1 LAKYNQLLRIE
12 EELGASATYAG
23 AQAVVWAQ
31 EILGAWFQA
40 MKETLL
46 PSGAPSLATLT
57 WNFLVLGATAF
68 GGPPV
73 HISMFRSRFVEKY
86 QWLSSERFA
95 ELFAMANCL
104 PGPSS
109 TQVAFALGITQGG
122 VVGGLLAGAF
132 FIIPGAISL
141 SLLGFVSSSLSKQI
155 EEPASPANA
164 VAIACSAVGVALV
177 FIAISGLIKKQVME
191 AGNVVTLG
199 AICFGTGAICLLV
212 HPAPAWL
219 NPSLIFLGGL
229 ITILLPVAPDA
240 EVKHASDT
248 GKSGMPVW
256 LAICI
261 FLLYV
266 GVAAFTVWKDTF
278 DHGWIMPFLTAG
290 MFVWGGGPVVLP
302 MLMTFLTPQWI
313 SPTIFLAGISFA
325 EMMPGPVFNIS
336 CFLGIQLAFNAGWN
350 WLAGIAV
357 CWAGLMLPGITL
369 IFGAYTLWD
378 ELRKQRLYQHALPG
392 LNAAAVGLLVPT
404 MFVVYDTLQER
415 SPWQAGSRALVVLAY
430 YLIELCKV
438 NVPSVVIV
446 FGAVGFCWAL
456 AQ

>member
-1 LAKYNQLLRIE
+1 
-12 EELGASATYAG
+12 
-23 AQAVVWAQ
+23 
-31 EILGAWFQA
+31 

-46 PSGAPSLATLT
+46 PAGSSPSLGTLA

-86 QWLSSERFA
+86 GWLSSDRFA

-109 TQVAFALGITQGG
+109 TQVAFAIGMTQGG
-122 VVGGLLAGAF
+122 VKGGLLAGAC
-132 FIIPGAISL
+132 FIIPGAITL
-141 SLLGFVSSSLSKQI
+141 PLLGFVSSSLSKQI

-177 FIAISGLIKKQVME
+177 FIAISGLIKKQVFE

-199 AICFGTGAICLLV
+199 AICFFTGATCLLV

-229 ITILLPVAPDA
+229 ITILFPVAPDS
-240 EVKHASDT
+240 EVKHANDT
-248 GKSGMPVW
+248 GKSGMPVS
-256 LAICI
+256 LAIGI

-266 GVAAFTVWKDTF
+266 IVAAFTIWRDTF

-336 CFLGIQLAFNAGWN
+336 CFLGIQLAINSGWN
-350 WLAGIAV
+350 WLPGIAV
-357 CWAGLMLPGITL
+357 CWAGLMGPGITL

-430 YLIELCKV
+430 YFIELCKV
-438 NVPSVVIV
+438 NVPAVVV
-446 FGAVGFCWAL
+446 AFGAAGLCWAL